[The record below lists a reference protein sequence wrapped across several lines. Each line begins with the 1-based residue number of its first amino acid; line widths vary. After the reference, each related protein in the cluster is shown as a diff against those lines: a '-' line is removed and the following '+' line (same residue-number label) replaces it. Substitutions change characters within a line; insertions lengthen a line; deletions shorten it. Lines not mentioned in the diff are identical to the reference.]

1 MFFFLGWGHVFWFES
16 DTDNKS
22 LPGEKKIYIY
32 ISTHETG
39 SNIVNPIIKLAVR
52 GFIVSLN
59 QSFLQRSNGE
69 RKETHAWAAVDQRD
83 NMTS

>member
-1 MFFFLGWGHVFWFES
+1 MFFGGDEAVSSGLKVTH
-16 DTDNKS
+16 NKS
-22 LPGEKKIYIY
+22 LPGEKKY

-59 QSFLQRSNGE
+59 QSFL
-69 RKETHAWAAVDQRD
+69 
-83 NMTS
+83 